1 MEENFAPAQR
11 GRLSNTGVGEASG
24 LASRHLRTAEP
35 LGRQRSGDSG
45 SLPPPRPGGRVTRLQ
60 APGRSPRPKHHLT
73 PPALSGRRVS
83 GVRSF
88 LPSDPRRP
96 AGDSGTPARH
106 LGSAW
111 ERPDLQPFP
120 GRGSASWVPAAEPR
134 PGAQPGGARPRGRHP
149 ARPAPQRRRR
159 SRLQIPG
166 TFFVFFG
173 TAGLQRLILSL

>member
-1 MEENFAPAQR
+1 MEENFASAQR

-120 GRGSASWVPAAEPR
+120 GVGARRGYRPPSPGREPSLEAR
-134 PGAQPGGARPRGRHP
+134 GPGGATPRAPRPSAAGGR
-149 ARPAPQRRRR
+149 A
-159 SRLQIPG
+159 SRFQ
-166 TFFVFFG
+166 
-173 TAGLQRLILSL
+173 ALSLSSLEQLGFSG